1 MPSEEPQDFS
11 QYPLGQKHE
20 LINLERSE
28 EVYQASLALLH
39 LAQRSVIVVSRNLDS
54 RLYNNSEFTSAVRQ
68 FALRSQYARVRILV
82 RDSSPAVKS
91 GHRLI
96 ELAQRLSS
104 FIEVRVPDIQ
114 HSNYNSA
121 FMVVDSTGYLFR
133 DQADMYTAQCS
144 FADRNYSREITRKF
158 DDMWE
163 HAIPDIN
170 FRSMLM

>member
-11 QYPLGQKHE
+11 QYLLGQKHE
-20 LINLERSE
+20 LINLARSD

-39 LAQRSVIVVSRNLDS
+39 QAQRSVIVVSRNLDP
-54 RLYNNSEFTSAVRQ
+54 RLYNNSEFTTAVRQ
-68 FALRSQYARVRILV
+68 FSLRSRHARLRILV

-96 ELAQRLSS
+96 ELSQRLSS
-104 FIEVRVPDIQ
+104 FIEVRVPDKQ

-121 FMVVDSTGYLFR
+121 LMVVDNTGYLFR

-144 FADRNYSREITRKF
+144 FADRIYSREISRKF
-158 DDMWE
+158 DDMWDN
-163 HAIPDIN
+163 ALPDIN
-170 FRSMLM
+170 LRRMLM